1 MNGQG
6 FLECQ
11 QPMNN
16 KNTTHAYMY
25 RLVILYDQHTKST
38 YTHETIMTV
47 SQKFNFPIKY
57 SVVPNVILT
66 IEKHGNNIETSQK
79 F

>member
-1 MNGQG
+1 
-6 FLECQ
+6 
-11 QPMNN
+11 
-16 KNTTHAYMY
+16 
-25 RLVILYDQHTKST
+25 
-38 YTHETIMTV
+38 MTV

-66 IEKHGNNIETSQK
+66 IEGHGNNIETSQK

>member
-1 MNGQG
+1 
-6 FLECQ
+6 
-11 QPMNN
+11 MNN

-25 RLVILYDQHTKST
+25 RLITLYDQHTKST
-38 YTHETIMTV
+38 YTHETTMTV
-47 SQKFNFPIKY
+47 SQTFNFQVKY

-66 IEKHGNNIETSQK
+66 IDRHGSKIKTSQK